1 MRGGTGGRPAPAKQK
16 GKSDDRR
23 SKDKGNRDWSRCYS
37 LRYRVGVTSY
47 YTVSRNVEIVL
58 FLLPYVVLSVTTY
71 WDLVSM
77 LIRKQF
83 PDENLLMVIATAG
96 AFCIGRHHEAVA
108 AMLFYQVGKFIEE
121 ISLSRTRKSITEYI
135 DIRPEYANLK
145 VGRNEE
151 KIVPPQE
158 LKLRQVIVIRPG
170 EKIPVDVVVTLG
182 TGTVDMKALTGE
194 STPKAVKPG
203 DRLYSGSI
211 NLNSVLEARVVRLY
225 DDSTAEKIMRLV
237 EDAGEKKAENIRFA
251 DKFTRLYTPIVILLA
266 LLTVILPPMIFD
278 GERQEWVY
286 RGLILLVAACPC
298 GLMVSIPMAFL
309 GGIGSASRQG
319 VLIKGGA
326 LLEKLTQ
333 VDTYVF
339 DKTGTLTEGVFHVKE
354 IVPEKME
361 AGKLLQLAALTEMY
375 STHPIAVSLRD
386 AYEKQIK
393 EKAANGKQADKK
405 QEGQPE
411 AAKVRG
417 IEEIPGYGVKAYI
430 NDHEVYV
437 GNARLMNRQGVFYQL
452 VQDAGTAVHV
462 SVDGEYAGYILIS
475 DIIRP
480 DAGKLMK
487 WLRKRELSTV
497 MLTGDNERVAE
508 AVASRLKIESVY
520 AELMPEDKVELLE
533 EFREN
538 QMEGEMVAF
547 VGDGINDAPVLARAD
562 IGIAMGGLGAD
573 AALEAADIILMEDE
587 PSRIINAV
595 RIAKATL
602 RSVRQN
608 MVFAIGM
615 KVILIVLAFFGL
627 VTMQNAIVADMGVML
642 INILNSFWMMKYPE
656 QGV

>member
-1 MRGGTGGRPAPAKQK
+1 MTEEAKTK
-16 GKSDDRR
+16 GIEI
-23 SKDKGNRDWSRCYS
+23 GAGVILYVTAW
-37 LRYRVGVTSY
+37 GVTSY

-251 DKFTRLYTPIVILLA
+251 DKFTRLYTPLVILLA

-437 GNARLMNRQGVFYQL
+437 GNARLMNRQGVFYQP
-452 VQDAGTAVHV
+452 VRDAGTAVHV